1 MIGDKIK
8 KRRLELGL
16 TQEELAKKLGY
27 KHKSSINKIE
37 LNQND
42 IRQSKVAAFA
52 VALDTSVAYLMGWD
66 EDAENE
72 LLSLFRNLNEDGR
85 DAVIRYV
92 ELLDRSG
99 EYKKHDNISRSE
111 KAV

>member
-8 KRRLELGL
+8 QRRLELGL

-85 DAVIRYV
+85 DAVIRYA

-99 EYKKHDNISRSE
+99 EYKKHDNISGSE